1 MKTARTQPFPIGD
14 RFVPL
19 CAEPL
24 GSYERGCLFTPFWET
39 PVLVFPGSSG
49 GNAWAPMTF
58 SPQTNLAY
66 VPANVASTLYSSKH
80 EAFDDATGDF
90 KKIAGGDG
98 FFRPAGAQRSGT
110 LTAMDPTTNKIVWQQ
125 KTRFPMGTGSG
136 LLSTAGGLLFHGEA
150 DGNLVAYDIKNG
162 EELWKFQTGAGADG
176 PVSTFEA
183 DGEQYVAV
191 LSGGNN
197 ILLAQRGDFLTV
209 FKLGGTAP
217 ERPAPRVPPPI
228 HPGATPQVAPTPTE
242 PPR

>member
-1 MKTARTQPFPIGD
+1 
-14 RFVPL
+14 
-19 CAEPL
+19 
-24 GSYERGCLFTPFWET
+24 
-39 PVLVFPGSSG
+39 
-49 GNAWAPMTF
+49 
-58 SPQTNLAY
+58 
-66 VPANVASTLYSSKH
+66 
-80 EAFDDATGDF
+80 
-90 KKIAGGDG
+90 
-98 FFRPAGAQRSGT
+98 
-110 LTAMDPTTNKIVWQQ
+110 MDPTTNKIVWQQ

-242 PPR
+242 PQR